1 MSSYLDLSPFS
12 TLQNRILSFHC
23 SFVHPLNQT
32 AKIYATGHPY
42 VATMTDAILPL
53 KKSKLSFALT
63 NQGITQYDEIT
74 TEETKVVETDNSCS
88 QEVLMWKHFAKWA
101 RTIDSPSASA
111 TASAADPTNEKW
123 WAGESDGARE
133 ANAMASYSL
142 HTQIVLDALME
153 SIRLDGAA
161 VEVMGA

>member
-1 MSSYLDLSPFS
+1 
-12 TLQNRILSFHC
+12 
-23 SFVHPLNQT
+23 
-32 AKIYATGHPY
+32 
-42 VATMTDAILPL
+42 MTDAILPL

-63 NQGITQYDEIT
+63 KQGITQYDEIT
-74 TEETKVVETDNSCS
+74 TEESKVVETDNSRA
-88 QEVLMWKHFAKWA
+88 QEVLMWKNFAKWA
-101 RTIDSPSASA
+101 RTIDGA

-153 SIRLDGAA
+153 SILLEGAA
-161 VEVMGA
+161 VEVKGA